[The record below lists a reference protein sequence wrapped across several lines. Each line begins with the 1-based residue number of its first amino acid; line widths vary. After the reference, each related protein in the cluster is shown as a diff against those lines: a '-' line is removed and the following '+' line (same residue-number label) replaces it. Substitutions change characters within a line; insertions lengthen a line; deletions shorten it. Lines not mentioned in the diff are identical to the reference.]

1 MEDMANTASTFL
13 KIRLKIA
20 DLLKAIGTF

>member
-1 MEDMANTASTFL
+1 MEDMASTFL

-20 DLLKAIGTF
+20 DLLKAIETF